1 MKNVL
6 QEKVV
11 ASSGHFFYWKNG
23 CENLQPFFAERW
35 VENMRFG
42 FSIGFQLY
50 EWEVEIEIPR
60 EYRFRSEREA
70 RTACREMNVEAIV
83 FPNQIAVLFERES
96 PLALSDEIHAL
107 LT

>member
-35 VENMRFG
+35 VENIDVRT
-42 FSIGFQLY
+42 
-50 EWEVEIEIPR
+50 EVVTGELGLRVIFTGIR
-60 EYRFRSEREA
+60 IFVV
-70 RTACREMNVEAIV
+70 TA
-83 FPNQIAVLFERES
+83 L
-96 PLALSDEIHAL
+96 
-107 LT
+107 